1 MGGGLLIAN
10 RPCVY
15 RSNSCYLGTLVLSI
29 HTVSPFIDKPFVVWR
44 LDRGH
49 FRCFS
54 ATPEKLF
61 KLAFRV
67 FFIPVIPETAIV
79 CF

>member
-1 MGGGLLIAN
+1 
-10 RPCVY
+10 
-15 RSNSCYLGTLVLSI
+15 LSI

-67 FFIPVIPETAIV
+67 LFIPVIPETAIV